1 MVLQGQCAEIRAILL
16 AVTHTKVHIKE
27 ALKLLCLIPMLS
39 QVTLPGEG
47 QSFAWMY
54 SIEDPAGDSKFRGC
68 GAQVSK
74 RALVLVLILLLQF
87 CHAYAER
94 RHVQTH

>member
-1 MVLQGQCAEIRAILL
+1 L
-16 AVTHTKVHIKE
+16 AVIHTKVHVKE
-27 ALKLLCLIPMLS
+27 ALRSMCFISMLS

-68 GAQVSK
+68 GAQVSNC
-74 RALVLVLILLLQF
+74 ASVLVLVLILLLQF
-87 CHAYAER
+87 CHAYAET
-94 RHVQTH
+94 RHGQTH